1 MLLDNFQIFK
11 DTTLFFSWGTPNL
24 AMVIPAMDIIDS
36 IIATMSEASQ
46 KFCLAICTA
55 LAIGSMTLNK
65 YYNKTDNSE
74 VYHISMGAFHLW
86 LSASS
91 LTALLLVLHPRHKLE
106 YFKKNGWHDSWIE
119 AAHDIVHEEFDRSY
133 ASMELALE
141 GDDAEVSSEDDK
153 VSPFYVLP
161 SGLRASLTTL
171 LIDRLYVF

>member
-1 MLLDNFQIFK
+1 
-11 DTTLFFSWGTPNL
+11 
-24 AMVIPAMDIIDS
+24 MVIPAMDVIDS

-55 LAIGSMTLNK
+55 LAVGSITLNK

-74 VYHISMGAFHLW
+74 VYHISMGVFHLW

-91 LTALLLVLHPRHKLE
+91 LTALLLVLHPQHKLE